1 MEGVAMLLNCE
12 ECPGRG
18 IACDGC
24 VVAVLLDP
32 TPRLPREV
40 AEAVDVL
47 RGSGLI
53 GPVHLALVPQPP
65 AEAVPLPVATTRRAA
80 G

>member
-1 MEGVAMLLNCE
+1 MLLNCE

-18 IACDGC
+18 TACDGC

-32 TPRLPREV
+32 TPQLPREV
-40 AEAVDVL
+40 AEAIDVL

-53 GPVHLALVPQPP
+53 GPVHLAVVPQPTP
-65 AEAVPLPVATTRRAA
+65 EPEPLPVAMIRRAV

>member
-1 MEGVAMLLNCE
+1 MLLNCE

-32 TPRLPREV
+32 TPQLPREL
-40 AEAVDVL
+40 AEAIGVL

-65 AEAVPLPVATTRRAA
+65 AEPVPLPIATNRRAA

>member
-1 MEGVAMLLNCE
+1 MLLNCE

-18 IACDGC
+18 NACDGC

-40 AEAVDVL
+40 AEAIDVL

-53 GPVHLALVPQPP
+53 GPAHLALVPDP
-65 AEAVPLPVATTRRAA
+65 ARETGPLPFEVPQRRV